1 MPGQGV
7 PSDHSVP
14 LCIPNRDPD
23 NPPARQYRT
32 VVSRPLPESKVREF
46 GQWMTSETWDII
58 RADEEPNQ
66 QVSAFQ
72 ALIEQ
77 KLDTYLPKKIVK
89 LGINDKPFITS
100 ELKTL
105 KRKRMREYKANG
117 KSEKYIR
124 LKREFDVK
132 YTRAAG
138 DFMRKNIES
147 LKETNPGQAFS
158 ILKRMGAMPGE
169 SGSCNNFTLPAHENL
184 SPKEAANK
192 IAEHF
197 SMISREYPPL
207 CLETLPERV
216 RIKLL

>member
-1 MPGQGV
+1 MWV
-7 PSDHSVP
+7 LRTPSWVKKCQRGFDK
-14 LCIPNRDPD
+14 
-23 NPPARQYRT
+23 RQN
-32 VVSRPLPESKVREF
+32 K
-46 GQWMTSETWDII
+46 
-58 RADEEPNQ
+58 EPNQ
-66 QVSAFQ
+66 HVSAFQ
-72 ALIEQ
+72 ALIGQ
-77 KLDTYLPKKIVK
+77 KLDTYLPMKIVK

-158 ILKRMGAMPGE
+158 ILKRMGAMTGE

-184 SPKEAANK
+184 SPKEVANK

-216 RIKLL
+216 RKANDTRK